1 MYLYRCHFYF
11 TLVFFVLFYDRLFTS
26 TGDVWGTPKIFHR
39 RLSRRSHVLSQV
51 HVAQLFNVFSIY
63 SWHTR
68 LLLFESIKT
77 LKSMVH
83 FFFML
88 HFYNVRIVADTFA
101 NVGWTKARHS
111 ICVITQSPLHFFF
124 FFFAHSLCYY
134 SVTVTKEGLLYWQ
147 GVSKFTFSVPWSF
160 CVSSL
165 LGGTSYLRQL
175 SFWAWGMCKW
185 GALSPRLVTAAFVI
199 FVMHM

>member
-1 MYLYRCHFYF
+1 MTDFLPALVTFEAHQKFFTDVYLEGHTF
-11 TLVFFVLFYDRLFTS
+11 LVKYMWPSFLMSLAS
-26 TGDVWGTPKIFHR
+26 TVDIQDYCFSR
-39 RLSRRSHVLSQV
+39 ASRLSNRW
-51 HVAQLFNVFSIY
+51 F
-63 SWHTR
+63 T
-68 LLLFESIKT
+68 
-77 LKSMVH
+77 

-111 ICVITQSPLHFFF
+111 ICVITQSPLHFF

>member
-1 MYLYRCHFYF
+1 MTDFSPALVTFEAHQKFFTDVYLEGHTF
-11 TLVFFVLFYDRLFTS
+11 LVKYMWPSFLMSLAS
-26 TGDVWGTPKIFHR
+26 TVDIQDYCFSR
-39 RLSRRSHVLSQV
+39 ASRLSNRWFTFFSCCIFTMLESSQTHLQMWDGRRQDTASV
-51 HVAQLFNVFSIY
+51 
-63 SWHTR
+63 
-68 LLLFESIKT
+68 LLLSLLYT
-77 LKSMVH
+77 S
-83 FFFML
+83 
-88 HFYNVRIVADTFA
+88 
-101 NVGWTKARHS
+101 
-111 ICVITQSPLHFFF
+111 F